1 MNRINRFRSAAA
13 AAALTIGTAAQAALP
28 TGVATSITEV
38 GVDGATLV
46 GAMAVV
52 GAAVY
57 LISKLLRKFGV
68 ML

>member
-1 MNRINRFRSAAA
+1 MTRSNKIRALVAIASAAA
-13 AAALTIGTAAQAALP
+13 INAQAALP
-28 TGVATSITEV
+28 VGVTDSITQV
-38 GVDGATLV
+38 GTDGATLV

>member
-1 MNRINRFRSAAA
+1 MNKNFNRSAIAA
-13 AAALTIGTAAQAALP
+13 AILSAAVSAQAVLP